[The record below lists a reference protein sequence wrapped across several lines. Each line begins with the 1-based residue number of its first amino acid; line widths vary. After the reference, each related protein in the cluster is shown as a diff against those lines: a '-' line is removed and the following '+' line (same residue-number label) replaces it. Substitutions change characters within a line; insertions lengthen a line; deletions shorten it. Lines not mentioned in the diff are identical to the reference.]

1 MQFLYPSFLWA
12 LLVLAIPIIIHLFYF
27 RRFKKVYFTNVKFLK
42 EIKEETSNRNKIKN
56 LLVLLSRLLAFA
68 ALVLAFAQPFLP
80 AENGAEERSN
90 AVSIF
95 LDNSYSMQALS
106 EDVPLI
112 EKAKKKAKE
121 IVSAFNN
128 EDKFQIISHDLEA
141 RHQRLVS
148 KEDALTLIDEIAI
161 SPEVKA
167 LSRVRTRQNQ
177 VLEDYTDGKKS
188 IYLISDFQKIITD
201 ISPETDSTIV
211 INLLPFQS
219 VKENNVSID
228 SAWFLTPVPMI
239 NQVNKLVVKTMNH
252 GSSPAENVRLSMMQ
266 GGQNKPIG
274 LVQIDANSYRQD
286 TINVSITQPG
296 IQNIEINI
304 TDYPVQFDDKYK
316 LSFKVPE
323 NIKVLSINNGASNRY
338 LNALFNGLN
347 YYSLKTQNTQNI
359 SYTEFPTYNFIILDD
374 LTSIS
379 SGLSG
384 EIASYIKSGGNVM
397 VFPSANVNK
406 ESYNKFLNQC
416 QANNLQDWSTQE
428 KEVYRINTDEF
439 VFQDVFGRLSN
450 NLSLPKTTGNYNST
464 DFSTKGARGLLYYR
478 DGSKYM
484 SAYKLEKGNL
494 FVCASPLNTNQN
506 DLVQKAEVFVPLIYK
521 ASIYSGDN
529 KKIAYTIGQDEL
541 IEIQNRTKGD
551 DLVYT
556 ITGKQEFIPG
566 QTNLGNST
574 LIDINNM
581 IKEEGF
587 YNLSFENK
595 DLESFAFN
603 YDRMES
609 SMDYYSIDQL
619 KEKYGDRY
627 NIYDNVMTANF
638 TEIIEQKEKGTK
650 YWKWFLILALIFLL
664 IETLLLRFW
673 KTY

>member
-12 LLVLAIPIIIHLFYF
+12 LLVLAIPLIIHLFYF

-42 EIKEETSNRNKIKN
+42 EIKEETSNRNKLKN

-68 ALVLAFAQPFLP
+68 ALVLAFAQPFIP
-80 AENGAEERSN
+80 AENGEEETSN

-167 LSRVRTRQNQ
+167 LSRIRTRQNQ

-201 ISPETDSTIV
+201 ISADTDSTIA

-239 NQVNKLVVKTMNH
+239 NQVNKLVVKTNNR
-252 GSSPAENVRLSMMQ
+252 GNAPAENVRLSMLQ

-274 LVQIDANSYRQD
+274 LVQIDAQSYRQD
-286 TINVSITQPG
+286 TINISVTQPG
-296 IQNIEINI
+296 FQNIELNI

-323 NIKVLSINNGASNRY
+323 NIKVLSINNGASSRY
-338 LNALFNGLN
+338 LKALFNGLN

-359 SYTEFPTYNFIILDD
+359 SYSEFPSYNFIILED
-374 LTSIS
+374 LINIS
-379 SGLSG
+379 SGLSS
-384 EIASYIKSGGNVM
+384 ELSNYIRSGGNVM
-397 VFPSANVNK
+397 VFPSRNANK
-406 ESYNKFLNQC
+406 ESYNNFFNLC
-416 QANNLQDWSTQE
+416 QANNLQDWNTAE
-428 KEVYRINTDEF
+428 KEVHKININEF

-450 NLSLPKTTGNYNST
+450 NLSLPKTKGNYNST

-494 FVCASPLNTNQN
+494 FVCAAPLNTDQN

-529 KKIAYTIGQDEL
+529 KKISYTIGQDEL
-541 IEIQNRTKGD
+541 IEVQNRTQGD

-556 ITGKQEFIPG
+556 ITGAQEFIPG

-574 LIDINNM
+574 LIDLNNM

-587 YNLSFENK
+587 YNLTFENK
-595 DLESFAFN
+595 NLESFAFN

-609 SMDYYSIDQL
+609 SMDFFSTEQL

-627 NIYDNVMTANF
+627 NIYDNVMDANF

-650 YWKWFLILALIFLL
+650 YWKWFLIAALIFLL

>member
-1 MQFLYPSFLWA
+1 
-12 LLVLAIPIIIHLFYF
+12 
-27 RRFKKVYFTNVKFLK
+27 VKFLK
-42 EIKEETSNRNKIKN
+42 EIKEETSNRNKLKN

-68 ALVLAFAQPFLP
+68 ALVLAFAQPFIP
-80 AENGAEERSN
+80 AENGEEETSN

-167 LSRVRTRQNQ
+167 LSRIRTRQNQ

-201 ISPETDSTIV
+201 ISADTDSTIA

-239 NQVNKLVVKTMNH
+239 NQVNKLVVKTNNR
-252 GSSPAENVRLSMMQ
+252 GNAPAENVRLSMLQ

-274 LVQIDANSYRQD
+274 LVQIDAQSYRQD
-286 TINVSITQPG
+286 TINISVTQPG
-296 IQNIEINI
+296 FQNIELNI

-323 NIKVLSINNGASNRY
+323 NIKVLSINNGASSRY
-338 LNALFNGLN
+338 LKALFNGLN

-359 SYTEFPTYNFIILDD
+359 SYSEFPSYNFIILED
-374 LTSIS
+374 LINIS
-379 SGLSG
+379 SGLSS
-384 EIASYIKSGGNVM
+384 ELSNYIRSGGNVM
-397 VFPSANVNK
+397 VFPSRNANK
-406 ESYNKFLNQC
+406 ESYNNFFNLC
-416 QANNLQDWSTQE
+416 QANNLQDWNTAE
-428 KEVYRINTDEF
+428 KEVHKININEF

-450 NLSLPKTTGNYNST
+450 NLSLPKTKGNYNST

-494 FVCASPLNTNQN
+494 FVCAAPLNTDQN

-529 KKIAYTIGQDEL
+529 KKISYTIGQDEL
-541 IEIQNRTKGD
+541 IEVQNRTQGD

-556 ITGKQEFIPG
+556 ITGAQEFIPG

-574 LIDINNM
+574 LIDLNNM

-587 YNLSFENK
+587 YNLTFENK
-595 DLESFAFN
+595 NLESFAFN

-609 SMDYYSIDQL
+609 SMDFFSTEQL

-627 NIYDNVMTANF
+627 NIYDNVMDANF

-650 YWKWFLILALIFLL
+650 YWKWFLIAALIFLL